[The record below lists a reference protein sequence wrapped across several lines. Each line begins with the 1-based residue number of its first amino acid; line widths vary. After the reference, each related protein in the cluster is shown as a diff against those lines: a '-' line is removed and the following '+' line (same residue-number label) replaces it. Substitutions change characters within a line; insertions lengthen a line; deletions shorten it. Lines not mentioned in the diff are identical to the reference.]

1 MAGSLAAAHLQI
13 LQQEMAQERT
23 RIVRGVAMVAISWIC
38 LFAIILLLQAVAVLS
53 LHELLGLRW
62 LWALSLTMAADLL
75 ICSLLRFLGT
85 RQLKAPAL
93 PATRAMLRRSLA
105 VLRN

>member
-1 MAGSLAAAHLQI
+1 MAGALAGAHLQI
-13 LQQEMAQERT
+13 LQQEVAQERT

-38 LFAIILLLQAVAVLS
+38 LFAVILLLQAVAVLS
-53 LHELLGLRW
+53 LQELLALRW
-62 LWALSLTMAADLL
+62 LWALTLTMAADLL
-75 ICSLLRFLGT
+75 IGSLLRWLGA

-93 PATRAMLRRSLA
+93 PATRAMLRRSLS